1 MRKDQGDLYDDETV
15 ERRRLY
21 LMRSEDGTEDEYLR
35 IQNRRKRYE
44 KKKINPKA
52 VSIMVLILA
61 AMSLFYVIWQES
73 KPIIDD
79 LVLRIYGAPQSI
91 REFVVKYPEA
101 KSYIREYRRYKDNKL
116 STDVSDE
123 VEEGTIPLFIQWDPR
138 WGYRTYGSD
147 YFGITGCGPTSL
159 SMVICGL
166 TGQTQYDPFTVSEW
180 AMKKDYYVD
189 GVGSSWDMMES
200 GAEEFGLKVESLG
213 DDIDRMVDAL
223 EQGKCV
229 ICSVSEGD
237 FTYAGH
243 FIVLTSI
250 DNDSRIHLN
259 DPNSPGNSSR
269 AWSLSRLR
277 KQIVSMWSYEK
288 APAPK
293 KKKSGKDTGKAS
305 EPESEELAETET
317 EKIE

>member
-1 MRKDQGDLYDDETV
+1 MRKDKGDLYDDETV

-21 LMRSEDGTEDEYLR
+21 LRRDEDGGEDEYLR
-35 IQNRRKRYE
+35 IQNRRKRYP

-52 VSIMVLILA
+52 VMIMVTILA
-61 AMSLFYVIWQES
+61 AMALFIVIWQES
-73 KPIIDD
+73 KPVIDD
-79 LVLRIYGAPQSI
+79 LVLRIYGAPESI

-101 KSYIREYRRYKDNKL
+101 REYVRDYRRYKDNTL
-116 STDVSDE
+116 SVSVAGE

-159 SMVICGL
+159 SMVVCGL

-200 GAEEFGLKVESLG
+200 GAKELGLKVEALG

-223 EQGKCV
+223 EKGKCV

-237 FTYAGH
+237 FTYVGH

-250 DNDSRIHLN
+250 DNDGRIHLN
-259 DPNSPGNSSR
+259 DPNSRMNSSR
-269 AWSLSRLR
+269 AWSLGRLR
-277 KQIVSMWSYEK
+277 KQIVSMWAYEK
-288 APAPK
+288 APGAGK
-293 KKKSGKDTGKAS
+293 KKAGKDDRSS
-305 EPESEELAETET
+305 EPESEELSETET